1 MIQKSRKINKKCVAF
16 GKNFSKINVY
26 YIVMKFRN
34 INKNINIL
42 AFFNWCIEYSLYLK
56 IDDSFVPC
64 LTLEQNPGKGV

>member
-42 AFFNWCIEYSLYLK
+42 AFFN
-56 IDDSFVPC
+56 
-64 LTLEQNPGKGV
+64 